1 MEIYFSIIGL
11 IFSILYSGSEI
22 ALISANPMQI
32 KVWQKQKM
40 LFSSF
45 ATKILD
51 EKPTYITVIL
61 IGTNLANVL
70 ATSFFTIYLTTII
83 SNPIWVVG
91 IIAGI
96 ILLFG
101 EVIPKTI
108 SREFS
113 NTGILLFSPFLVF
126 SYYLFL
132 PFIFLLNKTK
142 WLDVAT
148 VSTHNSDVE
157 SQEDRTDL
165 QHMYEQVDE
174 PEVFEKDQQEM
185 ISQVFDYSEKTVEEA
200 MTPRTDISSISINSS
215 LEEVL
220 HVFIDS
226 GHSKIL
232 VYENSVDHIK
242 GVIHLYDLFKSPS
255 TIEEIIKPVKFIPYT
270 KSVMKLMSEFQTAR
284 HTIAIVIDEHGGTA
298 GLVTVEDLFEELFG
312 DFEDEFD
319 VDNTEINQLE
329 DGSIIA
335 NAKIDCE
342 LFNTKFGNIL
352 PEGKFETLG
361 GYIISE
367 IGRIPNKGE
376 NLFLPIGQVIISK
389 SSTRSI
395 NQVKIILKNGI

>member
-70 ATSFFTIYLTTII
+70 ATSFFTIYLTTLI
-83 SNPIWVVG
+83 SNPIGVVC

-126 SYYLFL
+126 SYYLFF

-148 VSTHNSDVE
+148 ESTHTSDE
-157 SQEDRTDL
+157 ENHEDRTDL

-200 MTPRTDISSISINSS
+200 MTPRTDISSISINST

-319 VDNTEINQLE
+319 VDNSEINQLE
-329 DGSIIA
+329 DGTIIA

-395 NQVKIILKNGI
+395 NQVKIILKNGN

>member
-1 MEIYFSIIGL
+1 MEIYFSLIGL
-11 IFSILYSGSEI
+11 FFSILYSSSEI

-32 KVWQKQKM
+32 KVWQKQK
-40 LFSSF
+40 LYFSSF
-45 ATKILD
+45 AKKIMD

-61 IGTNLANVL
+61 IGTNLSNVL
-70 ATSFFTIYLTTII
+70 ATSFFTIYLNNIFSNTI
-83 SNPIWVVG
+83 VVVC
-91 IIAGI
+91 IIAAV

-113 NTGILLFSPFLVF
+113 NTGILIFSPFLVL
-126 SYYLFL
+126 SYFLFY
-132 PFIFLLNKTK
+132 PFIYILNKTK

-148 VSTHNSDVE
+148 ESTLTEEDEN
-157 SQEDRTDL
+157 QEDRTDL

-174 PEVFEKDQQEM
+174 PEIFEKDQQEM
-185 ISQVFDYSEKTVEEA
+185 ISQVFDYSGKTVEEA
-200 MTPRTDISSISINSS
+200 MTPRTDISSISIDGS

-232 VYENSVDHIK
+232 VFKDSVDNIK
-242 GVIHLYDLFKSPS
+242 GVIHLYDLFKSPAN
-255 TIEEIIKPVKFIPYT
+255 IQEIIKPVEFIPYT
-270 KSVMKLMSEFQTAR
+270 KSVMELMSEFQTAR
-284 HTIAIVIDEHGGTA
+284 HSIAVVIDEHGGTA

-319 VDNTEINQLE
+319 VEESDLKQLE

-335 NAKIDCE
+335 SAKIDCE
-342 LFNTKFGNIL
+342 LFNDKFGSIL

-376 NLFLPIGQVIISK
+376 TLYLPIGQVIINK
-389 SSTRSI
+389 SSSRRISQI
-395 NQVKIILKNGI
+395 KIILKNGN

>member
-45 ATKILD
+45 ATKILN

-70 ATSFFTIYLTTII
+70 ATSFFTIYLTTLI
-83 SNPIWVVG
+83 SNPFWVVC

-108 SREFS
+108 SREYS

-126 SYYLFL
+126 SYYLFF
-132 PFIFLLNKTK
+132 PFIFLLNKTN

-148 VSTHNSDVE
+148 ESTHIDNE
-157 SQEDRTDL
+157 ENHEDRTDL
-165 QHMYEQVDE
+165 QHIYEQVDE

-200 MTPRTDISSISINSS
+200 MTPRTDISSISINST

-242 GVIHLYDLFKSPS
+242 GVIHLYDLFKSPT
-255 TIEEIIKPVKFIPYT
+255 TIKEIIKPVKFIPYT

-319 VDNTEINQLE
+319 VDNSEINQLE
-329 DGSIIA
+329 DGSIIV
-335 NAKIDCE
+335 NAKVDCE
-342 LFNTKFGNIL
+342 LFNTKFGDII
-352 PEGKFETLG
+352 PDGKFETLG

-376 NLFLPIGQVIISK
+376 NLFLPIGQVIINN
-389 SSTRSI
+389 STTRII
-395 NQVKIILKNGI
+395 NQVKIILKNEN

>member
-40 LFSSF
+40 YFSSF
-45 ATKILD
+45 ATKILN

-70 ATSFFTIYLTTII
+70 TTSFFTIYLSKII
-83 SNPIWVVG
+83 PNTMVVVC

-113 NTGILLFSPFLVF
+113 NTGILLFSPFLVC
-126 SYYLFL
+126 SYYLYY
-132 PFIFLLNKTK
+132 PFIFILNRTK
-142 WLDVAT
+142 WLDVVT
-148 VSTHNSDVE
+148 ESTKTGNE
-157 SQEDRTDL
+157 ETQEDRTDL

-200 MTPRTDISSISINSS
+200 MTPRTDISSISIESS
-215 LEEVL
+215 LEQVL

-232 VYENSVDHIK
+232 VFKNSVDNIK
-242 GVIHLYDLFKSPS
+242 GVIHLYDLFRSPS
-255 TIEEIIKPVKFIPYT
+255 NIEEIIKPVKFIPYT

-284 HTIAIVIDEHGGTA
+284 HTIAVVIDEHGGTA

-319 VDNTEINQLE
+319 VDESDINQLE
-329 DGSIIA
+329 DGSIMVS
-335 NAKIDCE
+335 AKVDCA
-342 LFNTKFGNIL
+342 LFNENFGNIL
-352 PEGKFETLG
+352 PNGKFETLG

-376 NLFLPIGQVIISK
+376 NLFLPIGQVIINK
-389 SSTRSI
+389 SSSRKI
-395 NQVKIILKNGI
+395 NQVKIILKNGN

>member
-1 MEIYFSIIGL
+1 MEIYFSLIGL
-11 IFSILYSGSEI
+11 FFSILYSSSEI

-40 LFSSF
+40 YFSSF
-45 ATKILD
+45 AKKILD

-61 IGTNLANVL
+61 IGTNFSNVL
-70 ATSFFTIYLTTII
+70 ATSFFTIYLSNLI
-83 SNPIWVVG
+83 SNTIVVVS
-91 IIAGI
+91 IIAAV

-113 NTGILLFSPFLVF
+113 NTGILIFSPFLVL
-126 SYYLFL
+126 SYYLFY
-132 PFIFLLNKTK
+132 PFIYILNKTK
-142 WLDVAT
+142 WLDLAT
-148 VSTHNSDVE
+148 ESTLTEEDEN
-157 SQEDRTDL
+157 QEDRTDL

-174 PEVFEKDQQEM
+174 PEIFEKDQQEM

-200 MTPRTDISSISINSS
+200 MTPRTDISSISIDSS
-215 LEEVL
+215 LEELL
-220 HVFIDS
+220 HIFIDS

-232 VYENSVDHIK
+232 VFEDSLDNIK
-242 GVIHLYDLFKSPS
+242 GAIHLYDLFKSPS
-255 TIEEIIKPVKFIPYT
+255 NIEEIIKPVEFIPYT
-270 KSVMKLMSEFQTAR
+270 KSVMELMSEFQSAR
-284 HTIAIVIDEHGGTA
+284 HSIAVVIDEHGGTA

-319 VDNTEINQLE
+319 VEESDLKKLD

-335 NAKIDCE
+335 SAKIDCE
-342 LFNTKFGNIL
+342 LFNGKFGNIL
-352 PEGKFETLG
+352 PEGNFETLG

-376 NLFLPIGQVIISK
+376 TLYLPIGQVIINK
-389 SSTRSI
+389 STSRRI
-395 NQVKIILKNGI
+395 NQIKIILKNGN

>member
-148 VSTHNSDVE
+148 VSTHTSDVE

>member
-148 VSTHNSDVE
+148 ESTHTSDIE
-157 SQEDRTDL
+157 NQEDRTDL

>member
-1 MEIYFSIIGL
+1 MEIYFSLIGL
-11 IFSILYSGSEI
+11 FFSILYSSSEI

-40 LFSSF
+40 YFSSF
-45 ATKILD
+45 AKKILD

-61 IGTNLANVL
+61 IGTNFSNVL
-70 ATSFFTIYLTTII
+70 ATSFFTIYLSNLI
-83 SNPIWVVG
+83 SNTIVVVS
-91 IIAGI
+91 IIAAV

-113 NTGILLFSPFLVF
+113 NTGILIFSPFLVL
-126 SYYLFL
+126 SYFLFY
-132 PFIFLLNKTK
+132 PIIYILNKTK

-148 VSTHNSDVE
+148 ESTLTEEDDN
-157 SQEDRTDL
+157 QENRTDL

-174 PEVFEKDQQEM
+174 PEIFEKDQQEM

-200 MTPRTDISSISINSS
+200 MTPRTDISSISIDSS
-215 LEEVL
+215 LEELL
-220 HVFIDS
+220 HIFIDS

-232 VYENSVDHIK
+232 VFEDSLDNIK
-242 GVIHLYDLFKSPS
+242 GAIHLYDLFKSPS
-255 TIEEIIKPVKFIPYT
+255 NIEEIIKPVEFIPYT
-270 KSVMKLMSEFQTAR
+270 KSVMELMSEFQSAR
-284 HTIAIVIDEHGGTA
+284 HSIAVVIDEHGGTA

-319 VDNTEINQLE
+319 VEEADLKQLD

-335 NAKIDCE
+335 SAKTDCE
-342 LFNTKFGNIL
+342 LFNYKFGNIL
-352 PEGKFETLG
+352 PEGNFETIG

-376 NLFLPIGQVIISK
+376 TLYLPIGQVIINK
-389 SSTRSI
+389 STSRRISQI
-395 NQVKIILKNGI
+395 KLILKNGN